1 MGFSPGF
8 VHRVFKVCGWFF
20 VFAAPS
26 SEGAGSIFRVI
37 ARSEATWQ
45 SVTPAM
51 RSIARSPKGTGK
63 RTDCHGLRP
72 RNDSASG
79 KVVRIRRGAVV
90 HWVHSAERHRG
101 RSLQADFAPLRVGAT
116 LAVVPGPTIHGGGAA
131 ASRPPYGDSSSTAA
145 N

>member
-1 MGFSPGF
+1 MAISRYFVRFPGF
-8 VHRVFKVCGWFF
+8 FQEI
-20 VFAAPS
+20 APQ
-26 SEGAGSIFRVI
+26 AFP
-37 ARSEATWQ
+37 
-45 SVTPAM
+45 SVT
-51 RSIARSPKGTGK
+51 T
-63 RTDCHGLRP
+63 GLRP

-131 ASRPPYGDSSSTAA
+131 ASRPPYSDSIVTSLRLGKL
-145 N
+145 